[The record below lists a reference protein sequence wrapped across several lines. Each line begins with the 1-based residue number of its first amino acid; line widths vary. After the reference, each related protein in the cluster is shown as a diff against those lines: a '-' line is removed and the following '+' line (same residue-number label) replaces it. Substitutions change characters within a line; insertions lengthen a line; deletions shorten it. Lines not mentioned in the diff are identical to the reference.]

1 MAGHAWLTGAKPSAP
16 GLPQCD
22 GMVPDGTMAADFGFI
37 SFCKRHQKSAPE
49 AARFFFEKACESAR

>member
-22 GMVPDGTMAADFGFI
+22 GMVPGGAMAAVLGFMNLR
-37 SFCKRHQKSAPE
+37 KRHQKSAPE
-49 AARFFFEKACESAR
+49 AARFFWSQ